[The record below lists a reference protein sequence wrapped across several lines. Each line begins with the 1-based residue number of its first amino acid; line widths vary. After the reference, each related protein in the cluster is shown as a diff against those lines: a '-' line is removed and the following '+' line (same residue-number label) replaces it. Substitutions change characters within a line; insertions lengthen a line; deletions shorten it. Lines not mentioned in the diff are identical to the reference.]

1 MFLSDTG
8 LLTPHPPTT
17 HPFHCSPISPS
28 IFLSRLLACCC
39 FCSMNPR
46 YHDAVRISQ
55 MFSASFLRSVFRTS
69 ISHTFIFV
77 FRMFRLCNAK
87 SVSKFIYVQVCSN
100 IATHVTFSHY
110 SIFNVDHHNTSCFFR
125 HILAQ
130 FGSRLRSLC
139 VLVRIFQT
147 FRRELVQVCSMSV
160 RQFCLRKSKK
170 NKRCVRL
177 NDNAGNEH
185 FQEEQV

>member
-1 MFLSDTG
+1 MSSCLGSTREIGGYFLVEDVFLTSSEGFLHEYIFSSICLHPRVPLVVFLSDTG

-55 MFSASFLRSVFRTS
+55 MFSASVLRSVFRTS

-77 FRMFRLCNAK
+77 FVCFACAMPSRFQSSYTFK
-87 SVSKFIYVQVCSN
+87 YVQ
-100 IATHVTFSHY
+100 T
-110 SIFNVDHHNTSCFFR
+110 
-125 HILAQ
+125 
-130 FGSRLRSLC
+130 
-139 VLVRIFQT
+139 
-147 FRRELVQVCSMSV
+147 
-160 RQFCLRKSKK
+160 
-170 NKRCVRL
+170 
-177 NDNAGNEH
+177 
-185 FQEEQV
+185 